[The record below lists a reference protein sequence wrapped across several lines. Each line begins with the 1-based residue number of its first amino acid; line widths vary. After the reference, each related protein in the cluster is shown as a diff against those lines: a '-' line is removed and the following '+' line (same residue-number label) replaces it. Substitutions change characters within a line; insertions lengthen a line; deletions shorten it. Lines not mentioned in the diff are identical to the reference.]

1 MDNEMTPL
9 NRIMPQQSMNSGMDD
24 GDALVNEILSDVNDL
39 GRMPPPPQQQQQQ
52 QQGMRRPVPMRQVQ
66 PRQEEIE
73 MLEDE
78 EYEEEYQSP
87 PPRQMAVRRRV
98 NLDNSSQSQ
107 SQSQSVPREKEE
119 DDFFKLILD
128 NAKLP
133 LIVGLLVLLMG
144 MTYADDTL
152 GKFIPSLMTANGNL
166 GFGGL
171 VAKAVTAGLLFYVLQ
186 RLLS

>member
-1 MDNEMTPL
+1 MTPL

-39 GRMPPPPQQQQQQ
+39 GRMPPPQQQQQ
-52 QQGMRRPVPMRQVQ
+52 RRPVPMRQVQ
-66 PRQEEIE
+66 HIEED
-73 MLEDE
+73 MEDE
-78 EYEEEYQSP
+78 DYEEP
-87 PPRQMAVRRRV
+87 PPTRQFINRRRV
-98 NLDNSSQSQ
+98 NLDNQSQ